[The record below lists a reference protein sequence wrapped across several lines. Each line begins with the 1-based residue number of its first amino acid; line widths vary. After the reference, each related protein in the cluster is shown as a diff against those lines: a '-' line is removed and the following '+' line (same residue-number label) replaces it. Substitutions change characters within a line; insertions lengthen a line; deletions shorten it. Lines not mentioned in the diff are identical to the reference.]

1 MSFYDVF
8 GHYNVNYFL
17 YAHGLAVKTENR
29 GKGIAS
35 ELLKARVSFMKAND
49 LSVTTSIFTTSGG
62 QKAAEK
68 SGFFDNFVISYD
80 ILQQRFTD
88 FNFSS
93 ADTRNCKISTLK
105 I

>member
-1 MSFYDVF
+1 M
-8 GHYNVNYFL
+8 NYFL
-17 YAHGLAVKTENR
+17 FANGLAVKNEYR

-35 ELLKARVSFMKAND
+35 ELLKARTSFMKAND
-49 LSVTTSIFTTSGG
+49 LSVTTTVFTTSGA

-68 SGFFDNFVISYD
+68 SGFSDNFVISYEQ
-80 ILQQRFTD
+80 LQERFKD

-93 ADTRNCKISTLK
+93 ADTANCKISTLK

>member
-1 MSFYDVF
+1 MY

-17 YAHGLAVKTENR
+17 YAHGLAVKKEYR

-35 ELLKARVSFMKAND
+35 ELLNARVSFMKAHD
-49 LSVTTSIFTTSGG
+49 LSVTTSVLTTSGG

-68 SGFFDNFVISYD
+68 AGFSDNFVISYD
-80 ILQQRFTD
+80 MLQEMFRD
-88 FNFSS
+88 LNFSA
-93 ADTRNCKISTLK
+93 ADTAHCKISTLK